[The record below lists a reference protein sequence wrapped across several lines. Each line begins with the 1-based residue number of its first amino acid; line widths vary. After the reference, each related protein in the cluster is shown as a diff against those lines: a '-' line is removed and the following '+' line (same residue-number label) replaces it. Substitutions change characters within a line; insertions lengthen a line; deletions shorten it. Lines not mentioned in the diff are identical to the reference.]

1 MKKGDVYRF
10 SLQFRAVDDTA
21 IRVGDFLE
29 NCGNRKSPV
38 IIQAVAEYI
47 ERHQDELFA
56 KEMISKIKPTQL
68 SDEMKSY
75 IQQLIKES
83 LSSTKKSTKIETES
97 QDELSSRPK
106 EIDPVTEAPEENID
120 ALWNALSGFDL

>member
-29 NCGNRKSPV
+29 DCGNRKSPI

-47 ERHQDELFA
+47 ERHQDELLA
-56 KEMISKIKPTQL
+56 KEMVSKLKSTKL

-75 IQQLIKES
+75 IQQLINES
-83 LSSTKKSTKIETES
+83 LASTMLSTRIGTKS
-97 QDELSSRPK
+97 QDEPGPKPK
-106 EIDPVTEAPEENID
+106 EKDPATEAPEENID
-120 ALWNALSGFDL
+120 ALLDALSGFDL

>member
-10 SLQFRAVDDTA
+10 SLQFRAEDDTA

-29 NCGNRKSPV
+29 GCGNRKSPV

-56 KEMISKIKPTQL
+56 KEMISKLKSTKL

-75 IQQLIKES
+75 IQQLIKEN
-83 LSSTKKSTKIETES
+83 LSSTMQSTRIETES
-97 QDELSSRPK
+97 QDEPSPK
-106 EIDPVTEAPEENID
+106 LNEIDPATEAPEENID
-120 ALWNALSGFDL
+120 ALLDALSGVDL